1 MGSTEKVY
9 KTMLLFLFLALV
21 STVSGQTFILSNS
34 RAFGPRIGD
43 CTNPDIY
50 DGPFINSTECGDR
63 SDGCNYDT
71 GYCILAQILGY
82 PIQSNFMS
90 ILPVFIASA
99 AMPGE
104 SDGLVNISISY
115 TNLTFFSPEGILQIW
130 QLDRIENSIEVYAF
144 ANREVYI
151 RPTPPNTVQTFT
163 FLDLPAG
170 QYIAAFW
177 DWGGTRYGNGI
188 PEVSAQFTIQNVFPV
203 HLDFSLTFVEQYSVS
218 NATSSFVYPETLID
232 IAHKHYLGYR
242 LTAQGVSE
250 DTLVGYLN
258 NANSVHNRPPAWIW
272 RTDKGNYMVVV
283 TNKDQVCFPTIEYR
297 SAAPCTFSPNLCGTL
312 SSNTIGTTCTSDRW
326 TRVTIMPMNTGGYGS
341 VRASGEV
348 GAGTSFDI
356 YRRGRKSML
365 EFRLNYGGGILGAVA
380 YDYWAHRQQYFR
392 TTVLAQKRLAAIQV
406 DNTERQS
413 INGQNS
419 GPEIASYN
427 HMRHVNS
434 REDLLVVYYV
444 RYSTEFSSAPRF
456 NYGMYMGLLQT
467 GMESYGAYDMN
478 GNFDDYWG
486 ATMFP
491 QLPFYRDHYNNETHG
506 DWSCWPVGSDYIIN
520 INALLSVCAA
530 CDTEFTFADLSY
542 DAINV
547 IEYNGECTDVSAF
560 TTNPLIPPYYIPCQ
574 GTTPSECSL
583 CCAMNSSPTLRT
595 YPCYMPGTYYLGAL
609 AVPLNSQSYF
619 GVSPHCT
626 PRIVVGSQI
635 MARYYQE
642 NGNRAGG
649 LPLSPLIGTY
659 TSLQGDAVTD
669 NSWSVYDTLKDC
681 TAGPI
686 FTDYKWFTN
695 RFLGAQTSRQIVTPY
710 YQRTNIY
717 FGVDNMVSQS
727 PFITPAFIVP
737 TTASPGPL
745 PTQPEIIDDNGDV
758 IGTAWRI
765 SNTLSSK
772 KAGVSSWNT
781 KFGTTGPFLGY
792 PAPSGTVYP
801 YVSQFSSYL
810 GPDTI
815 TATLQFYQQ
824 AVKTSSSQLIYPSI
838 NNQITF
844 AYARFLQ
851 YPRVNFHNFMNAI
864 FPHDLEPAT
873 IDVEFRVS
881 CPNLEMGYG
890 PKVAYCAQGWRI
902 TNQVGANIIVSVP
915 KGSLET
921 DPLVIAATGWPAGQ
935 VLGGVKTDA
944 VFTVRVLYNNGD
956 LLHWEF
962 VLAPEP
968 EYPYGSSQSC
978 RYSTTDSA
986 ATTPLYKYQFVPEP
1000 IEVLVPPQEYVFLPM
1015 IINVASAPP
1024 ACPYDPQEVRARAF
1038 RQQYYNFAVINDQAL
1053 QTVTDTGQRSETQLY
1068 YYYDWRVGADQTR
1081 IQGFSES
1088 TQLYTPPMTLTVFDN
1103 FFASTTTTI
1112 NLIPVDPLYP
1122 NPLLRPPR
1130 CVSETLANAS
1140 CPVNLQD
1147 NPAYSGINQYQY
1159 CSNTGVNSVSLTARF
1174 VFIFPYSYNLNVG
1187 SCFFNRTTAYIDPFI
1202 EDQIYGGIF
1211 EDCRT
1216 LPFVVDQ
1223 NSDPS
1228 GSVWVSLKVRY
1239 GITIASFFNVPC
1251 WERLIT
1257 HVFILSSFVL
1267 TPLPIERIPLCSRL
1281 DNCCYRQPFAVSGT
1295 SPYTGLPINMDNVT
1309 DPCFGTDAC
1318 AYEIVVS
1325 PPANNIGG
1333 LCLGVTYTF
1342 TAQSP
1347 AALVANRTGPFGS
1360 GFPNAWRC
1368 PDTVQITLP
1377 FGGFSPVDVAT
1388 FPGPCTSPGTSVH
1401 FTFQYTDVYCE
1412 GPISAAN
1419 EEPLCQRDLY
1429 FALQSVNNSNT
1440 AYFLAGAPSL
1450 LIPYLLTGI
1459 RTLTY
1464 NLQGAFNF
1472 PEFFS
1477 IPGFPPVPNGY
1488 WNAYFWTQPSGSTP
1502 NYAGVS
1508 NPSDTV
1514 NTNFVA
1520 SLSGIDG
1527 IVINR
1532 LEYIRPPC
1540 PGPPML
1546 LNFLIYDL
1554 AFNGPYNITF
1564 YTPNYE
1570 VVDSIIIGFE
1580 YCVGFGLVPTA
1591 QLLADC
1597 AIQIQSQGIPITARI
1612 PTGNISNGETGMY
1625 TLYVFAALSECP
1637 AVYQEFIQSLET
1649 LRVQIECVNTT
1660 CPGGRDGNV
1669 NTEVTGGTRI
1679 PVINITTY
1687 QGSNFDI
1694 WRPLYY
1700 YVWSTPQGLFRTTDL
1715 LRVPAG
1721 FYQLNVTDYNGCKY
1735 PPVSCTVGSLSTQM
1749 NLVPVSQIPP
1759 NCTGQ
1764 LGQVNFTVAG
1774 GIPPYSLYKISNRSV
1789 VVTESYTILA
1799 DSTVVPGVNSSYVI
1813 IDSLGCVSPQVSFYL
1828 EGAPPFYLN
1837 LVVVAYPCDVN
1848 SATGTI
1854 RADTPGGLGTV
1865 LVWTNLLT
1873 GQVVSS
1879 STNCLL
1885 GSQCLTVTNLPASTY
1900 RVTATSTIYGCTATA
1915 DIALTAR
1922 PPPDIQ
1928 ITRQQDA
1935 NSAFLDVCQGSF
1947 FSTNG
1952 PPYTVSFFGI
1962 DFNVPL
1968 PQRPVFNQQPPSGNL
1983 AFWTLTNLPA
1993 QTTFQL
1999 TVVDAGQCQSTIT
2012 SLGRQITIVD
2022 NIVTPTPIPGQYSGQ
2037 PTPLPANAEHYNP
2050 NGDMLFILFIFIV
2063 PFSVV
2068 VIGIIGYMVFR
2079 GQRRSVGETRRK

>member
-1 MGSTEKVY
+1 
-9 KTMLLFLFLALV
+9 MLLLLLLLTGAV
-21 STVSGQTFILSNS
+21 AQTFILSNS
-34 RAFGPRIGD
+34 DAFGPRIGT
-43 CTNPDIY
+43 CTNPDTY
-50 DGPFINSTECGDR
+50 NGPFVNVTECGFR
-63 SDGCNYDT
+63 SDGCNFDT
-71 GYCILAQILGY
+71 GYCVLAQILGY

-90 ILPVFIASA
+90 IEPVFIASA
-99 AMPGE
+99 QMPGV
-104 SDGLVNISISY
+104 SDGMINVSISY
-115 TNLTFFSPEGILQIW
+115 TNTTFTSPQGILQIW
-130 QLDRIENSIEVYAF
+130 QLDRIDNLVEIYAF
-144 ANREVYI
+144 SNREVYLY
-151 RPTPPNTVQTFT
+151 PTLPNTVQTFS

-188 PEVSAQFTIQNVFPV
+188 PETSLPFTILNVYPV
-203 HLDFSLTFVEQYSVS
+203 HLDFALTFVEEYSVS
-218 NATSSFVYPETLID
+218 NATSSFTYPETLIN

-258 NANSVHNRPPAWIW
+258 NAATIHNRPPAWIW
-272 RTDKGNYMVVV
+272 RTDKGNPIVVV
-283 TNKDQVCFPTIEYR
+283 TDKDEVCFPTIEYQ
-297 SAAPCTFSPNLCGTL
+297 SVGPCTFGLCPTL

-326 TRVTIMPMNTGGYGS
+326 TRVTIMPMNTGGYGT
-341 VRASGEV
+341 VRPSGEV
-348 GAGTSFDI
+348 GAGTAYDI
-356 YRRGRKSML
+356 YRRGRKTML
-365 EFRLNYGGGILGAVA
+365 EFRLNYGGGIVGAVA

-392 TTVLAQKRLAAIQV
+392 TTVVAQKRISAIQV
-406 DNTERQS
+406 DNTEMQLV
-413 INGQNS
+413 NGLNS

-427 HMRHVNS
+427 HVRHVNS

-444 RYSTEFSSAPRF
+444 RYNLEYPGSLKL

-467 GMESYGAYDMN
+467 GMESFGAYDMI
-478 GNFDDYWG
+478 GNFDDYFG

-491 QLPFYRDHYNNETHG
+491 QLPFYRDHYNNETNG
-506 DWSCWPVGSDYIIN
+506 DWSCWAVGTDYVIN
-520 INALLSVCAA
+520 LNALQSACAA
-530 CDTEFTFADLSY
+530 CDTQFTFADMSY

-547 IEYNGECTDVSAF
+547 IEYNGDCTAVSAYAF
-560 TTNPLIPPYYIPCQ
+560 PPFVGPSYAPCF
-574 GTTPSECSL
+574 GSTATECGL
-583 CCAMNSSPTLRT
+583 CCEMNSAYGLRN
-595 YPCYMPGTYYLGAL
+595 YPCYMP
-609 AVPLNSQSYF
+609 QSFFFGSTQINLDSINYF
-619 GVSPHCT
+619 GVSSHCT
-626 PRIVVGSQI
+626 PRIVVESQI
-635 MARYYQE
+635 MARYSQE
-642 NGNRAGG
+642 NGDRSGG
-649 LPLSPLIGTY
+649 LPLSPLQGTY
-659 TSLQGDAVTD
+659 TPLQGTGIPI
-669 NSWSVYDTLKDC
+669 SWSVYDTLKDC
-681 TAGPI
+681 AAGPI

-710 YQRTNIY
+710 YQKINFY
-717 FGVDNMVSQS
+717 FGVDDMVSKS
-727 PFITPAFIVP
+727 PFIVPAFIVP
-737 TTASPGPL
+737 QTASPGPL
-745 PTQPEIIDDNGDV
+745 PTQPKIIDDNGNTF
-758 IGTAWRI
+758 GTAWRI
-765 SNTLSSK
+765 ANTLSSK
-772 KAGVSSWNT
+772 KAGVFNWDTRSGSSSG
-781 KFGTTGPFLGY
+781 FLLSYPGP
-792 PAPSGTVYP
+792 AGTVYP
-801 YVSQFSSYL
+801 YVSQFLSYL
-810 GPDTI
+810 GPDTA

-824 AVKTSSSQLIYPSI
+824 NVKTSDQSLIYPST

-844 AYARFLQ
+844 VYARFLQ
-851 YPRVNFHNFMNAI
+851 YPRINFHNFMNAI

-890 PKVAYCAQGWRI
+890 PKTAYCAQGWTI
-902 TNQVGANIIVSVP
+902 TNQANDNIVVSITQ
-915 KGSLET
+915 GTLET
-921 DPLVIAATGWPAGQ
+921 DPLVIAATGLPAGQ
-935 VLGGVKTDA
+935 VLGPVKTDA
-944 VFTVRVLYNNGD
+944 VFIVRVLYNNND
-956 LLHWEF
+956 VLHWTF

-968 EYPYGSSQSC
+968 EYPYGSSQNC
-978 RYSTTDSA
+978 HYSTTD
-986 ATTPLYKYQFVPEP
+986 TPTQSPVYKYQFIPEP
-1000 IEVLVPPQEYVFLPM
+1000 VTVLVPPQQYVFLPL
-1015 IINVASAPP
+1015 IVNIASAQN
-1024 ACPYDPQEVRARAF
+1024 ACEYDPQEVRARA
-1038 RQQYYNFAVINDQAL
+1038 RRSQYYNYAVINEQVL
-1053 QTVTDTGQRSETQLY
+1053 QTVSDTGQRSSIQLY
-1068 YYYDWRVGADQTR
+1068 YYYDWRVGPEQTR
-1081 IQGFSES
+1081 VQGFAES
-1088 TQLYTPPMTLTVFDN
+1088 TQLYTPPMTLTVYDN
-1103 FFASTTTTI
+1103 FFASTTSTI
-1112 NLIPVDPLYP
+1112 DLLPVDPLYP

-1147 NPAYSGINQYQY
+1147 SPSYSGINQFPY
-1159 CSNTGVNSVSLTARF
+1159 CSISGVNSVLLTPR
-1174 VFIFPYSYNLNVG
+1174 FIFIPPYSYGLNVG

-1216 LPFVVDQ
+1216 IPYIVDQ
-1223 NSDPS
+1223 NTDPS
-1228 GSVWVSLKVRY
+1228 GSVWISLKVRY
-1239 GITIASFFNVPC
+1239 GITILSFFNVPC

-1257 HVFILSSFVL
+1257 HTFILSSFVL
-1267 TPLPIERIPLCSRL
+1267 TPLPLVRIPLCARP
-1281 DNCCYRQPFAVSGT
+1281 DGCCYRQPFAVEGT

-1318 AYEIVVS
+1318 AYEIIVS
-1325 PPANNIGG
+1325 PAANNVGG

-1342 TAQSP
+1342 TVQSP
-1347 AALVANRTGPFGS
+1347 AALVANRTGAYGN
-1360 GFPNAWRC
+1360 GFPYPWRC
-1368 PDTVQITLP
+1368 PDSAVINLP
-1377 FGGFSPVDVAT
+1377 FGGFSPVDVVT

-1401 FTFQYTDVYCE
+1401 FTFTYTDVYCV
-1412 GPISAAN
+1412 GPISTAN
-1419 EEPLCQRDLY
+1419 EEPLCQRDVY
-1429 FALQSVNNSNT
+1429 FALESVNGSNT

-1450 LIPYLLTGI
+1450 TSPYLIGGI

-1464 NLQGAFNF
+1464 NLGAAFNF

-1488 WNAYFWTQPSGSTP
+1488 WNAYFWTQPSGTTP
-1502 NYAGVS
+1502 NYAGVTT
-1508 NPSDTV
+1508 PSDTV

-1520 SLSGIDG
+1520 SLAGIDG
-1527 IVINR
+1527 ITINR

-1540 PGPPML
+1540 PGPPIL
-1546 LNFLIYDL
+1546 LTFLIYDL

-1570 VVDSIIIGFE
+1570 IIDSVIIGFD
-1580 YCVGFGLVPTA
+1580 YCVGFGIVPTA

-1637 AVYQEFIQSLET
+1637 AVYQEFVTSLET

-1687 QGSNFDI
+1687 QGSNFDV

-1700 YVWSTPQGLFRTTDL
+1700 YNWSTPQGNFYTPDL

-1721 FYQLNVTDYNGCKY
+1721 FYQLDVTDFNGCKY
-1735 PPVSCTVGSLSTQM
+1735 PPVSCTLGSLSSQM
-1749 NLVPVSQIPP
+1749 TLVPVSQTPP

-1764 LGQVNFTVAG
+1764 LGQANFSVTGGVA
-1774 GIPPYSLYKISNRSV
+1774 PYSLYKISNRSV

-1799 DSTVVPGVNSSYVI
+1799 DSTVVPGVNTSYVI
-1813 IDSLGCVSPQVSFYL
+1813 IDALGCVSPSVSFYL
-1828 EGAPPFYLN
+1828 QGAPLFYLN
-1837 LVVVAYPCDVN
+1837 LVVVAYPCDAN

-1854 RADTPGGLGTV
+1854 RADTPGGLGTA

-1879 STNCLL
+1879 TTNCLL
-1885 GSQCLTVTNLPASTY
+1885 GSQCLQVTNLPASTY

-1928 ITRQQDA
+1928 ITRQQDQ
-1935 NSAFLDVCQGSF
+1935 NSAFLDVCQGSI

-1962 DFNVPL
+1962 DFSVPV

-1983 AFWTLTNLPA
+1983 VFWTLTNLAA
-1993 QTTFQL
+1993 QTTFQM
-1999 TVVDAGQCQSTIT
+1999 TVIDAGQCRNTIT
-2012 SLGRQITIVD
+2012 SLGRQITIID

-2037 PTPLPANAEHYNP
+2037 PTPLPANIERYNP
-2050 NGDMLFILFIFIV
+2050 NGDMLFVIMIFLF
-2063 PFSVV
+2063 PFSVLAVCVIGYLVFRKRRV
-2068 VIGIIGYMVFR
+2068 VIHE
-2079 GQRRSVGETRRK
+2079 RRVNK